1 MLQAHERVGVAKR
14 QRLDQNGSDD
24 GEDGGGRADAEREC
38 QHRDKR
44 EDGRSPQRTNGVAK
58 VEQRILKERR
68 TELIARA
75 LLEALHAAELD
86 VRLPPCLIRRHAGAQ
101 VLVRLLLDVK
111 PDFFIETAFERV
123 RAGERSQTPPD
134 LWYPAHDR
142 YGIVTSSTWLTARH
156 VRRHCANSVSSC
168 RRP

>member
-14 QRLDQNGSDD
+14 QRLDQDRSDD
-24 GEDGGGRADAEREC
+24 GEDGGGRADAEREG
-38 QHRDKR
+38 QHRDQR

-58 VEQRILKERR
+58 VEQRIQKERR

-75 LLEALHAAELD
+75 LFELVHAAELD
-86 VRLPPCLIRRHAGAQ
+86 VRLPPRLIRRHAGAQ

-111 PDFFIETAFERV
+111 SDFFIEATFERI
-123 RAGERSQTPPD
+123 RAGERSQAPPG
-134 LWYPAHDR
+134 LSYETHDR
-142 YGIVTSSTWLTARH
+142 YGIVTSSTWLTARD